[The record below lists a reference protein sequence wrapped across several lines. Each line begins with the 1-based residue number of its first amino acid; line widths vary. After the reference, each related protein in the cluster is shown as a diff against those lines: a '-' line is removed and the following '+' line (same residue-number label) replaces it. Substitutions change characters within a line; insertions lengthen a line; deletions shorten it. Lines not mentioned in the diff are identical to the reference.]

1 MTDTTSAPS
10 TSAPSTSAPSTSAP
24 STSAPSTGSDLEPM
38 FTTGSQA
45 ALTPNNTEPHP
56 APIFDTGPH
65 PNPLRAFEA
74 EPVVTESVVE
84 PVVYE
89 SVVYEPAVAEPV
101 VYESV
106 AEPVVYESVA
116 ESVVYEP
123 VVYEPV
129 VAEPVVAEPV
139 VAEPVVYGPVVYG
152 PVVAEPVVAEPV
164 VAEPAVCESDH
175 ADENAVEDAPEP
187 SVPQAFSEMER
198 EDTDAF
204 LRSVNPDPVP
214 VLADWPSA
222 HPVPVLAQRP
232 SAQTASVPAQP
243 VVVPGTFE
251 FVKRWRFAL
260 ILVGVW
266 AVSAVAG
273 LGFYY
278 WWYSALE
285 KTVPVLGILGYLVIC
300 MVASL
305 LVSLVPHRPQVTALA
320 IALMAAPLASTAAA
334 AVLHGAYYFEW
345 IARPVIGPVIG

>member
-1 MTDTTSAPS
+1 MTDT
-10 TSAPSTSAPSTSAP
+10 TSAP

-139 VAEPVVYGPVVYG
+139 VS
-152 PVVAEPVVAEPV
+152 EPVVAEPV
-164 VAEPAVCESDH
+164 VYEPVVAEPVVCEPAVCESDH

-266 AVSAVAG
+266 AVSAMAG

>member
-116 ESVVYEP
+116 EPVVAESVVYEP

-129 VAEPVVAEPV
+129 VSEPVVSEPVVAEPV
-139 VAEPVVYGPVVYG
+139 VSEPV
-152 PVVAEPVVAEPV
+152 
-164 VAEPAVCESDH
+164 VCESDH

>member
-1 MTDTTSAPS
+1 MTDT
-10 TSAPSTSAPSTSAP
+10 TSAP

-129 VAEPVVAEPV
+129 VAEPVVAEP
-139 VAEPVVYGPVVYG
+139 
-152 PVVAEPVVAEPV
+152 
-164 VAEPAVCESDH
+164 AVCESDH

-266 AVSAVAG
+266 AVSAMAG

>member
-1 MTDTTSAPS
+1 MTDT
-10 TSAPSTSAPSTSAP
+10 TSAP

-65 PNPLRAFEA
+65 PNPLQAFEA

-123 VVYEPV
+123 VVYE
-129 VAEPVVAEPV
+129 
-139 VAEPVVYGPVVYG
+139 

>member
-1 MTDTTSAPS
+1 MTDT
-10 TSAPSTSAPSTSAP
+10 TSAP

-89 SVVYEPAVAEPV
+89 SVAEPVVAESV

-106 AEPVVYESVA
+106 A
-116 ESVVYEP
+116 EP

>member
-1 MTDTTSAPS
+1 MTDTTSGPS
-10 TSAPSTSAPSTSAP
+10 TSALSIGTDPES
-24 STSAPSTGSDLEPM
+24 M
-38 FTTGSQA
+38 FTTGTQA
-45 ALTPNNTEPHP
+45 SLTPNNTEPHP

-65 PNPLRAFEA
+65 PNPLQAFES
-74 EPVVTESVVE
+74 EPVVPKSVVSEPVVSESVVPE
-84 PVVYE
+84 PG
-89 SVVYEPAVAEPV
+89 S
-101 VYESV
+101 
-106 AEPVVYESVA
+106 
-116 ESVVYEP
+116 
-123 VVYEPV
+123 
-129 VAEPVVAEPV
+129 
-139 VAEPVVYGPVVYG
+139 
-152 PVVAEPVVAEPV
+152 
-164 VAEPAVCESDH
+164 
-175 ADENAVEDAPEP
+175 ADEDAPEP
-187 SVPQAFSEMER
+187 SLPQAFSEVER

-266 AVSAVAG
+266 AVSAMAG

-334 AVLHGAYYFEW
+334 AVLHGASYFEW

>member
-1 MTDTTSAPS
+1 MTDTTSAPR
-10 TSAPSTSAPSTSAP
+10 TSAPGV
-24 STSAPSTGSDLEPM
+24 GSDLEPM

-45 ALTPNNTEPHP
+45 SLTPNNTEPHP

-65 PNPLRAFEA
+65 PNPLQAFKA
-74 EPVVTESVVE
+74 EPVVYEPVVCEPVVYEPVVYESVVEPGVYEPGVYEPVVCEPVVCE

-89 SVVYEPAVAEPV
+89 SVVYE
-101 VYESV
+101 
-106 AEPVVYESVA
+106 
-116 ESVVYEP
+116 
-123 VVYEPV
+123 
-129 VAEPVVAEPV
+129 
-139 VAEPVVYGPVVYG
+139 
-152 PVVAEPVVAEPV
+152 
-164 VAEPAVCESDH
+164 SDH
-175 ADENAVEDAPEP
+175 ADRDDPEP
-187 SVPQAFSEMER
+187 SAPQAFSEMER
-198 EDTDAF
+198 GDTDAF
-204 LRSVNPDPVP
+204 LRSVNPDPIP
-214 VLADWPSA
+214 VLVDWPSA
-222 HPVPVLAQRP
+222 PPVPVLAQRP
-232 SAQTASVPAQP
+232 PAQAVSVPAHP

-266 AVSAVAG
+266 VVSALAG

-285 KTVPVLGILGYLVIC
+285 KTVPVLGILGYLVLC

-305 LVSLVPHRPQVTALA
+305 LVSLVPNRSQVTALA